1 MYRNREQLATRWA
14 HFFKKRRAY
23 RRRFRFWHHIPHTVL
38 WPACLP
44 GNPIIPRSSGTR
56 HSFGLRPPAGGT
68 RSIRPIPVSYTH
80 LFLMCWARRC
90 PPRRI
95 SFSWIGFCSDAKLPQ
110 IRATG
115 SRAKRPARNA
125 AISALPPKARAAA
138 GPVGMT
144 DCSFCNFF
152 MNGLQNLA
160 PAV

>member
-68 RSIRPIPVSYTH
+68 RSIRPIPC
-80 LFLMCWARRC
+80 LC
-90 PPRRI
+90 PR
-95 SFSWIGFCSDAKLPQ
+95 LPC
-110 IRATG
+110 RA
-115 SRAKRPARNA
+115 
-125 AISALPPKARAAA
+125 IPPHPS
-138 GPVGMT
+138 GPVSLFACVHQAGGTRSIRPIPCLPGEQGRGRGLPGTGPRGGRHRTNPAPFVSCDT
-144 DCSFCNFF
+144 DT
-152 MNGLQNLA
+152 A
-160 PAV
+160 PCVW